1 MKKAKKL
8 EMKTMADESKNG
20 GSGGKS
26 VEPAPQR
33 QGFVSW
39 ITRAP
44 AFFAEVRQEAAKVT
58 WPTIAETR
66 VTTIAVFI
74 MILMSVL
81 FFAVV
86 DFSLSTIVRFVL
98 NAV

>member
-1 MKKAKKL
+1 
-8 EMKTMADESKNG
+8 MKTMADDSKSG
-20 GSGGKS
+20 GGGGKS
-26 VEPAPQR
+26 VEPAPPR
-33 QGFVSW
+33 QGFLTW

-44 AFFAEVRQEAAKVT
+44 EFFAQVRQEAAKVT

-66 VTTIAVFI
+66 VTTIAVFL
-74 MILMSVL
+74 MILMSVI
-81 FFAVV
+81 FFALV

>member
-1 MKKAKKL
+1 
-8 EMKTMADESKNG
+8 MADESKS
-20 GSGGKS
+20 GSKA
-26 VEPAPQR
+26 VEPAAQR
-33 QGFVSW
+33 PGMLSW

-44 AFFAEVRQEAAKVT
+44 AFFAEVRQEGAKVT

-74 MILMSVL
+74 MILLSVI
-81 FFAVV
+81 FFAIV